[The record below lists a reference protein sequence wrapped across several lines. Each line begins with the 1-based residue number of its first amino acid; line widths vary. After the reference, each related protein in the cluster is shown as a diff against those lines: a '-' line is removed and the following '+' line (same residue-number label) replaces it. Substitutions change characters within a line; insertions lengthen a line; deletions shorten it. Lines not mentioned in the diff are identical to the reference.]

1 MEIKVVRKED
11 KEIQNQQHKHENQ
24 QHKHDT
30 GKKGMFESIKEAR
43 RKQKI
48 ASSKAY
54 KDQGA
59 LEKC

>member
-1 MEIKVVRKED
+1 MEIKFVKKED
-11 KEIQNQQHKHENQ
+11 KEIHNQ

-30 GKKGMFESIKEAR
+30 GKKGMFESIKLAR

-54 KDQGA
+54 KDQAA